1 MTVRSLYIPILI
13 YILVPIFGI
22 IYYIILNGRMRKLHG
37 EKAPIIEL
45 FVSFFT
51 YGGLLTAILTEVFW
65 EWSGLASLGSFY
77 LVFIAPFIM
86 AYIGFRVRN
95 LKKQSNYFKWI
106 FYSSVSYAIIIPLTI
121 IIIGIMNFFIDL

>member
-1 MTVRSLYIPILI
+1 
-13 YILVPIFGI
+13 
-22 IYYIILNGRMRKLHG
+22 MRRLHG

-51 YGGLLTAILTEVFW
+51 FGGLLTAILTEIFW

-86 AYIGFRVRN
+86 AYIGFRVRK
-95 LKKQSNYFKWI
+95 LKKQSGYFKWI
-106 FYSSVSYAIIIPLTI
+106 FYSSLSYAIIIPLTI
-121 IIIGIMNFFIDL
+121 IVIGIMNFFVDL